1 MSCIKKFYEINNKIK
16 HLSQLTNL
24 VVITKNQ
31 DLDKIK
37 KLVETNHVHFGENRV
52 QESLEKWSGIISQ
65 KSNIKLHLV
74 GRIQSN
80 KVKQAFGI
88 FHFIHSLDTLKNAEI
103 FSKLETNS
111 SKKIKYF
118 IQVNLAQEL
127 QKGGVYAEHL
137 SYFLDICKKKLN
149 LDIVGLMCIPPVNDN
164 PEKYFDKLNQLNQQY
179 KLKELSMGMSA
190 DYELAIRHGSTYV
203 RIGSTIF
210 KD

>member
-1 MSCIKKFYEINNKIK
+1 MSYIKRFYEINNKIK

-24 VVITKNQ
+24 VIVTKNQ

-52 QESLEKWSGIISQ
+52 QESIEKWSGIISQ
-65 KSNIKLHLV
+65 KPNIKLHLV

-80 KVKQAFGI
+80 KVKQAFSI

-111 SKKIKYF
+111 LKKIKYF
-118 IQVNLAQEL
+118 IQVNLAKEL
-127 QKGGVYAEHL
+127 QKGGVYTEDL

-164 PEKYFDKLNQLNQQY
+164 TEKYFDKLKQLNQQY

-203 RIGSTIF
+203 RIGSSIF

>member
-1 MSCIKKFYEINNKIK
+1 MSYIKRFYEINNKIK

-24 VVITKNQ
+24 VIVTKNQ
-31 DLDKIK
+31 DLDKIR

-52 QESLEKWSGIISQ
+52 QESIEKWSGIISQ
-65 KSNIKLHLV
+65 KPNIKLHLV

-80 KVKQAFGI
+80 KVKQAFSI

-111 SKKIKYF
+111 LKKIKYF
-118 IQVNLAQEL
+118 IQVNLAKEL
-127 QKGGVYAEHL
+127 QKGGVYTEDL

-164 PEKYFDKLNQLNQQY
+164 TEKYFDKLKQLNQQY

-203 RIGSTIF
+203 RIGSSIF

>member
-1 MSCIKKFYEINNKIK
+1 MSYIKKFYEINNKIK

-24 VVITKNQ
+24 VIVTKNQ
-31 DLDKIK
+31 DLDKIR

-52 QESLEKWSGIISQ
+52 QESIEKWSGIISQ
-65 KSNIKLHLV
+65 KPNIKLHLV

-80 KVKQAFGI
+80 KVKQAFSI

-111 SKKIKYF
+111 PKKIKYF
-118 IQVNLAQEL
+118 IQVNLAKEL
-127 QKGGVYAEHL
+127 QKGGVYTEDL

-164 PEKYFDKLNQLNQQY
+164 TEKYFDKLKQLNQQY

-203 RIGSTIF
+203 RIGSSIF

>member
-1 MSCIKKFYEINNKIK
+1 MSYIKRFYEINNKIK

-24 VVITKNQ
+24 VIVTKNQ
-31 DLDKIK
+31 DLDKIR

-52 QESLEKWSGIISQ
+52 QESIEKWSGIISQ
-65 KSNIKLHLV
+65 KPNIKLHLV

-80 KVKQAFGI
+80 KVKQAFSI

-111 SKKIKYF
+111 PKKIKYF
-118 IQVNLAQEL
+118 IQVNLAKEL
-127 QKGGVYAEHL
+127 QKGGVYTEDL

-164 PEKYFDKLNQLNQQY
+164 TEKYFDKLKQLNQQY

-203 RIGSTIF
+203 RIGSSIF

>member
-1 MSCIKKFYEINNKIK
+1 MSYIKKFYEINNKIK

-24 VVITKNQ
+24 VIVTKNQ

-52 QESLEKWSGIISQ
+52 QESIEKWSEIISQ
-65 KSNIKLHLV
+65 KPNIKLHLV

-80 KVKQAFGI
+80 KVKQAFSL

-111 SKKIKYF
+111 PKKIKYF
-118 IQVNLAQEL
+118 IQVNLAKEL
-127 QKGGVYAEHL
+127 QKGGVYTEDL

-164 PEKYFDKLNQLNQQY
+164 TEKYFDKLKQLNRQY

-190 DYELAIRHGSTYV
+190 DYELAIRQGSTYV
-203 RIGSTIF
+203 RIGSSIF

>member
-1 MSCIKKFYEINNKIK
+1 MSYIKKFYEINNKIK

-24 VVITKNQ
+24 VIVTKNQ
-31 DLDKIK
+31 DLDKIR

-52 QESLEKWSGIISQ
+52 QESIEKWSGIISQ
-65 KSNIKLHLV
+65 KPNIKLHLV

-80 KVKQAFGI
+80 KVKQAFSI

-111 SKKIKYF
+111 LKKIKYF
-118 IQVNLAQEL
+118 IQVNLAKEL
-127 QKGGVYAEHL
+127 QKGGVYTEDL

-164 PEKYFDKLNQLNQQY
+164 TEKYFDKLKQLNQQY

-203 RIGSTIF
+203 RIGSSIF

>member
-1 MSCIKKFYEINNKIK
+1 MSYIKKFYEINNKIK

-24 VVITKNQ
+24 VIVTKNQ
-31 DLDKIK
+31 DLDKIR

-52 QESLEKWSGIISQ
+52 QESIEKWSGIISQ
-65 KSNIKLHLV
+65 KPNIKLHLV

-80 KVKQAFGI
+80 KVKQAFSI

-111 SKKIKYF
+111 LKKIKYF
-118 IQVNLAQEL
+118 IQVNLAKEL
-127 QKGGVYAEHL
+127 QKGGVYTEDL

-164 PEKYFDKLNQLNQQY
+164 TEKYFVKLKQLNQQY

-203 RIGSTIF
+203 RIGSSIF

>member
-1 MSCIKKFYEINNKIK
+1 MSYIKRFYEINNKIK

-24 VVITKNQ
+24 VIVTKNQ
-31 DLDKIK
+31 DLDKIR

-52 QESLEKWSGIISQ
+52 QESIEKWSGIISQ
-65 KSNIKLHLV
+65 KPNIKLHLV

-80 KVKQAFGI
+80 KVKQAFSI

-111 SKKIKYF
+111 LKKIKYF
-118 IQVNLAQEL
+118 IQVNLAKEL
-127 QKGGVYAEHL
+127 QKGGVYTEDL

-164 PEKYFDKLNQLNQQY
+164 TEKYFVKLKQLNQQY

-203 RIGSTIF
+203 RIGSSIF

>member
-1 MSCIKKFYEINNKIK
+1 MLYIKKFYEINNKIK

-24 VVITKNQ
+24 VIVTKNQ
-31 DLDKIK
+31 DLDKIR

-52 QESLEKWSGIISQ
+52 QESIEKWSGIISQ
-65 KSNIKLHLV
+65 KPNIKLHLV

-80 KVKQAFGI
+80 KVKQAFRI

-111 SKKIKYF
+111 LKKIKYF
-118 IQVNLAQEL
+118 IQVNLAKEL
-127 QKGGVYAEHL
+127 QKGGVYTEDL

-164 PEKYFDKLNQLNQQY
+164 TEKYFDKLKQLNQQY

-203 RIGSTIF
+203 RIGSSIF

>member
-1 MSCIKKFYEINNKIK
+1 MSYIKRFYEINNKIK

-24 VVITKNQ
+24 VIVTKNQ
-31 DLDKIK
+31 DLDKIR
-37 KLVETNHVHFGENRV
+37 KLVETNHAHFGENRV
-52 QESLEKWSGIISQ
+52 QESIEKWSGIISQ
-65 KSNIKLHLV
+65 KPNIKLHLV

-80 KVKQAFGI
+80 KVKQAFSI

-111 SKKIKYF
+111 PKKIKYF
-118 IQVNLAQEL
+118 IQVNLAKEL
-127 QKGGVYAEHL
+127 QKGGVYTEDL

-164 PEKYFDKLNQLNQQY
+164 TEKYFDKLKQLNQQY

-203 RIGSTIF
+203 RIGSSIF

>member
-1 MSCIKKFYEINNKIK
+1 MSYIKKFYEINNKIK

-24 VVITKNQ
+24 VIVTKNQ

-52 QESLEKWSGIISQ
+52 QESIEKWSEIISQ
-65 KSNIKLHLV
+65 KPNIKLHLV

-80 KVKQAFGI
+80 KVKQAFSL

-111 SKKIKYF
+111 PKKIKYF
-118 IQVNLAQEL
+118 IQVNLAKEL
-127 QKGGVYAEHL
+127 QKGGVYTEDL

-164 PEKYFDKLNQLNQQY
+164 TEKYFDKLKQLNQQY

-203 RIGSTIF
+203 RIGSSIF